1 MTIREALREGTTLL
15 QKAGVPDAD
24 VDACLLLADLLKE
37 DTLVLRIEGQRELS
51 EEKQRE
57 FEALLARREKRE
69 PLQYILGETEFM
81 GLTFHVEPGVLIPRA
96 DTEIVCE
103 QALMCSNPV
112 RGCWISARE
121 AAHLPSAWLSW
132 EKMCG

>member
-1 MTIREALREGTTLL
+1 MTIREALREGTALL

-24 VDACLLLADLLKE
+24 VDACLLLADLLRE

-81 GLTFHVEPGVLIPRA
+81 GLAFHSPCGHGNRLRTGTHAAQTRCACAGYRHGKRRTCHQPG
-96 DTEIVCE
+96 
-103 QALMCSNPV
+103 
-112 RGCWISARE
+112 
-121 AAHLPSAWLSW
+121 
-132 EKMCG
+132 